1 MTPKNVDYLERLR
14 RLAINDAHLVEDLGS
29 GSSGSQDASA
39 LDPKT
44 LTLVRLAAL
53 VATRGAQPSFGALT
67 DGAVEAGATADE
79 IVDVLAA
86 VAAIVGLPCVV
97 AAAPKVAIA
106 LGHDVD
112 EALAG

>member
-1 MTPKNVDYLERLR
+1 MTAQNMNYFERLR
-14 RLAINDAHLVEDLGS
+14 RLAINDAHLAEDLM
-29 GSSGSQDASA
+29 GSSGVEAGST

-53 VATRGAQPSFGALT
+53 VAIRGAQPSFGALT

-86 VAAIVGLPCVV
+86 VAAVVGLPCVV

>member
-1 MTPKNVDYLERLR
+1 MTPKSVDYLERLR
-14 RLAINDAHLVEDLGS
+14 RLAINDAHLAEDLMGTS
-29 GSSGSQDASA
+29 GAEEGSA

-53 VATRGAQPSFGALT
+53 VAIRGAQPSFGALT

-86 VAAIVGLPCVV
+86 VAAVVGIPCVV
-97 AAAPKVAIA
+97 TAAPKVAIA
-106 LGHDVD
+106 LGHDAD

>member
-1 MTPKNVDYLERLR
+1 MATKNVDYIERLR
-14 RLAINDAHLVEDLGS
+14 RLAINDAHLAEDLIGLS
-29 GSSGSQDASA
+29 GVDAGPT

-53 VATRGAQPSFGALT
+53 VAIRGAQPSFGAMT
-67 DGAVEAGATADE
+67 DAAVEAGATADE
-79 IVDVLAA
+79 IVDVLAG
-86 VAAIVGLPCVV
+86 VAAVVGLPCVV

>member
-1 MTPKNVDYLERLR
+1 MTPTVDYLERLR
-14 RLAINDAHLVEDLGS
+14 RLAINDAHFTEGLMGTSADEG
-29 GSSGSQDASA
+29 GSA

-53 VATRGAQPSFGALT
+53 VAIRGAQPSFGALT

-86 VAAIVGLPCVV
+86 VAAVVGLPCVV
-97 AAAPKVAIA
+97 AAAPRVAIA